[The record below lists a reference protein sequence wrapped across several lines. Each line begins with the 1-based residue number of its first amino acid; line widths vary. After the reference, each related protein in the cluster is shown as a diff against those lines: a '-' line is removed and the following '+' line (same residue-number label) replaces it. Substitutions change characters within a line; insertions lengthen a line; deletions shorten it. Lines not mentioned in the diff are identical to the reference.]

1 MPRLR
6 YSPEA
11 TQDLVRFSEF
21 FLPSAPEAAS
31 HAITT
36 ILEAIDILAAT
47 PMIGR
52 PYEMA
57 GENGYQELVIS
68 FGKGG
73 YVALYKYDQQA
84 EVVDILALRNQR
96 ELCYV
101 K

>member
-21 FLPSAPEAAS
+21 FLPAAPEAAS
-31 HAITT
+31 NAILT
-36 ILEAIDILAAT
+36 ILGAIDILTAT
-47 PMIGR
+47 PLIGR
-52 PYEMA
+52 PYEIA
-57 GENGYQELVIS
+57 DENGYQELVIA

-73 YVALYKYDQQA
+73 YVALYQYDQQA
-84 EVVDILALRNQR
+84 EVVDILAIRSQR
-96 ELCYV
+96 ELGYV